1 MLSSRLCL
9 ATAVTNFLPTG
20 LQRERGVGVVAL
32 IGQSNTLW
40 FVWNTTVCQL
50 AMLVCYCFFL
60 FVFFW
65 RSFLIEQDYS
75 ARKKFSDSPWVCCR
89 TFKMHHSSVLKCSFC
104 QCSRPQSTCCPHQ
117 IVVFVFFL
125 FFVFCL
131 VQQLNTYGIKSDYAQ
146 KAPERQ
152 RPARINLNVEF
163 MSDRTGRR
171 ETKGQRRGSPLLSW
185 CRAGPSSAST
195 LSTRRDWLMLLAVES
210 TGIQGLCERAYD
222 EKQFEKQKRAK

>member
-1 MLSSRLCL
+1 MSK
-9 ATAVTNFLPTG
+9 
-20 LQRERGVGVVAL
+20 
-32 IGQSNTLW
+32 
-40 FVWNTTVCQL
+40 
-50 AMLVCYCFFL
+50 
-60 FVFFW
+60 
-65 RSFLIEQDYS
+65 S
-75 ARKKFSDSPWVCCR
+75 ARKKFSDSPCDCCR

-117 IVVFVFFL
+117 IVVGFFTVF
-125 FFVFCL
+125 FCL

-163 MSDRTGRR
+163 MSSVKQDEAARDKR
-171 ETKGQRRGSPLLSW
+171 QRRGSPLLSW
-185 CRAGPSSAST
+185 CHAGLSSAST

-222 EKQFEKQKRAK
+222 EKQLTKAINKLFVCKKCSSVS